1 MFNDYAK
8 EKYEELQDL
17 LTQEGYY
24 VEDSTS
30 YNDEMWSLEVVGK
43 FHRYQ
48 IFVPD
53 GIDFKEYLV
62 LIDGDS
68 EFENASL
75 DKLLRFL
82 ANRYDELEYQY

>member
-1 MFNDYAK
+1 MFNDYSKAK
-8 EKYEELQDL
+8 YDELYDL
-17 LTQEGYY
+17 LSAEGYY

-30 YNDEMWSLEVVGK
+30 YNDEMESLEIVGK

-53 GIDFKEYLV
+53 GIDFREYLV
-62 LIDGDS
+62 LVDGDS

-82 ANRYDELEYQY
+82 AERYDQLEYQY

>member
-1 MFNDYAK
+1 MFNDYSK
-8 EKYEELQDL
+8 DKYDELYDL
-17 LTQEGYY
+17 LRAEGYY

-30 YNDEMWSLEVVGK
+30 YNDEMESLEVIGK

-53 GIDFKEYLV
+53 GIDFKEYMM
-62 LIDGDS
+62 LIDGDP

-82 ANRYDELEYQY
+82 NERYDDLEYQY